1 MDINK
6 DLRIHIGKRISI
18 IRTKKKLTQQEL
30 GFLTGID
37 TADISKYESG
47 KINLTLRTLL
57 KFAVALQVHP
67 KELFDFDFDIT
78 QYKVEG

>member
-6 DLRIHIGKRISI
+6 DLKIHIGKQISI
-18 IRTKKKLTQQEL
+18 IRTKKKLTQQDL
-30 GFLTGID
+30 GFFTGID

-47 KINLTLRTLL
+47 KINLTLKTLL

-67 KELFDFDFDIT
+67 KELFNFDFDIT
-78 QYKVEG
+78 KYKAED